1 MNWTTIDTWIVF
13 MGAMCAASCAI
24 PGTVLVLRRMSLMG
38 DAISHTVLPGIAVA
52 FLITGSRDPAAMLI
66 GAVVVGLLTA
76 FLVQTIQS
84 LGKVEVG
91 ASMGIVF
98 TVLFAFGLIL
108 MRRAVDH
115 VDIDPDCVLYGAI
128 ELAWFD
134 QVHIAGMSVPRG
146 FVVNGVMLISNIV
159 LILVFYKEFK
169 ITSFDPSLAKTQG
182 IRPSIMHYLL
192 MTMTAVT
199 AVAAFETV
207 GSILVVAMF
216 IVPAAT
222 AYLISDKYGVLMC
235 LSVAIAIIAA
245 ALGHLGAITIP
256 LWFGFSGTSTAGSM
270 AVAAGFLFVVAWIG
284 SPKYGLLTRAV
295 HRIELRVR
303 ILRED
308 VLGVLWRLEER
319 KQVAIQSMQLA
330 TAIGANPL
338 MMRFVLL
345 RLVNQGRIAK
355 FGKCWLLTDQGRSF
369 ATTLVRTHRLWEVY
383 LDKHFPQDQHQLHHS
398 ASRLE
403 HVTTESMQSA
413 LGDARTDPHGSI
425 VPENEDV

>member
-1 MNWTTIDTWIVF
+1 MNWTMLDTWIVLI
-13 MGAMCAASCAI
+13 GAMCAASCAI

-38 DAISHTVLPGIAVA
+38 DAISHTVLPGIAIA

-98 TVLFAFGLIL
+98 TFLFAFGLVL
-108 MRRAVDH
+108 MRQAVDH
-115 VDIDPDCVLYGAI
+115 VDIDPDCVLYGSI

-134 QVHIAGMSVPRG
+134 QVRLVGMDVPRG
-146 FVVNGVMLISNIV
+146 FVVNGVMLIANLT

-182 IRPSIMHYLL
+182 IRPALMHYLL
-192 MTMTAVT
+192 MTMTAAT

-222 AYLISDKYGVLMC
+222 AYLLSDRYGVLMC
-235 LSVAIAIIAA
+235 LAVGVAIIAA
-245 ALGHLGAITIP
+245 VLGHLGAITVP
-256 LWFGFSGTSTAGSM
+256 LWFGFSGTSTAGAM
-270 AVAAGFLFVVAWIG
+270 AVATGFLFVVAWIG
-284 SPKYGLLTRAV
+284 SPKHGLLTRAF
-295 HRIELRVR
+295 HRIDLRLQ

-308 VLGVLWRLEER
+308 VLGILWRLEER
-319 KQVAIQSMQLA
+319 KQEAFQSMQLA
-330 TAIGANPL
+330 TVIGANPL
-338 MMRFVLL
+338 MMRFILG

-355 FGKCWLLTDQGRSF
+355 EGKGWLLTDQGRSI
-369 ATTLVRTHRLWEVY
+369 ATTLVRSHRLWEVY
-383 LDKHFPQDQHQLHHS
+383 LDKHYPQDKYQLHHS

-413 LGDARTDPHGSI
+413 LGDAKTDPHGSN
-425 VPENEDV
+425 VPNSDKT

>member
-222 AYLISDKYGVLMC
+222 AYLISDKYGILMC

-383 LDKHFPQDQHQLHHS
+383 LDKHFPQDQHQLHYS

>member
-134 QVHIAGMSVPRG
+134 QVHIAGMGVPRG
-146 FVVNGVMLISNIV
+146 FVVNGVMLISNIG

-245 ALGHLGAITIP
+245 ALGHLGAITIQ

>member
-134 QVHIAGMSVPRG
+134 QVHIAGMGVPRG